1 LRTDDTLLE
10 IQEVR
15 VGDETFCLVPMSDYL
30 RLVKEAG
37 GTLVDAVDYARASIG
52 RDLLRRRE
60 RAGLTQS
67 EVAAKAGIR
76 PETLSRLE
84 NGRANP
90 TFATVRRILTAFG
103 VRNK

>member
-1 LRTDDTLLE
+1 MSKAARKR

-15 VGDETFCLVPMSDYL
+15 VGDQTFCLVPKSDYL

-52 RDLLRRRE
+52 RDLLRRRK

-67 EVAAKAGIR
+67 KVAAKAGIR
-76 PETLSRLE
+76 LETLSRIE

-90 TFATVRRILTAFG
+90 TFATVRRILMALG
-103 VRNK
+103 EQGK